1 MNRVQ
6 TQVEE
11 LAENRVRLTVQVPSH
26 DVHHAV
32 EHAADDLAQ
41 SVKVPGFRKGK
52 VPRQVLLQRVG
63 RERLMT
69 EAVESHIGGWFWNAA
84 ARTRVRPVEQPEYDF
99 ELPATADEDWEFTAT
114 VAVQAKPE
122 LADWKELEVG
132 VAEVEVPEDLVQH
145 ELDALRSTVAELVP
159 VEGRPVAPDD
169 TVVVDLVAEDET
181 RRDYVVE
188 LGRGAVVEEIE
199 QGLVGLSAGETKEIS
214 FELADGSTQS
224 LAATVK
230 EIKEKV
236 LPPLDDDLAR
246 AASEFET
253 FAELRDDVESRLR
266 EQIEEEVETRF
277 RADVADALVAA
288 SKVEAAGPLVESRT
302 RELLRGV
309 ARQVEARGVSLDT
322 FLAMTGQQ
330 PEELVARLHDEA
342 QRSVSRELV
351 LEAVAE
357 QLGLDVPDS
366 EVEELVR
373 EQADAI
379 GDDADEMLVA
389 LRENGRFES
398 LRDDLRLRQAL
409 DRVAAEVKR
418 IPLAQA
424 EAREAI
430 WTPDKENP
438 PTETKLWTPTSRPPI
453 SSTPKGPLMNPPSS
467 LIIPSVIEQTS
478 RGERFFDI
486 YSRLL
491 NERIIFLGTPIDDNV
506 ANLVVAQMI
515 HLESEDPDKDINIY
529 INSPGGSVY
538 AGLAIY
544 DTIQFIK
551 PDVAT
556 TCVGIA
562 MSMGALLLAS
572 GTQGKRTAL
581 PNAKILIHQVSGGFQ
596 GQGTDIEIQARE
608 TINLKRR
615 LEEIIA
621 LHTNQPIEKVSKD
634 MERDYYMAADEA
646 EQYGIVDQVI
656 AHR

>member
-1 MNRVQ
+1 MDDVQ

-11 LAENRVRLTVQVPSH
+11 LPENRVRLTVQVPSH

-99 ELPATADEDWEFTAT
+99 ELPASSDEDWEFTAT

-122 LADWKELEVG
+122 LPDWKELEVG
-132 VAEVEVPEDLVQH
+132 IAEVEVPEDLVQT
-145 ELDALRSTVAELVP
+145 ELDALRATVAELVP
-159 VEGRPVAPDD
+159 VEGRPVAAED
-169 TVVVDLVAEDET
+169 TVVVDLVADDET
-181 RRDYVVE
+181 RRDYVIE
-188 LGRGAVVEEIE
+188 LGGGAVVEEIE
-199 QGLVGLSAGETKEIS
+199 RALVGMSAGETKEMS

-253 FAELRDDVESRLR
+253 FAELREDVETRLR
-266 EQIEEEVETRF
+266 EQIEEEVETQF
-277 RADVADALVAA
+277 RAAAADTLVAA

-302 RELLRGV
+302 RELLRGF
-309 ARQVEARGVSLDT
+309 ARQIEARGVELET
-322 FLAMTGQQ
+322 FLAMTGQA
-330 PEELVARLHDEA
+330 PEELVARLSDEA
-342 QRSVSRELV
+342 QRSVARELV

-357 QLGLDVPDS
+357 QLGLEVPDA

-373 EQADAI
+373 EQADAV
-379 GDDADEMLVA
+379 GDDPEQMLAA
-389 LRENGRFES
+389 LHENGRFEL

-430 WTPDKENP
+430 WTPDKEKP
-438 PTETKLWTPTSRPPI
+438 PTETKLWTPDQPQRT
-453 SSTPKGPLMNPPSS
+453 
-467 LIIPSVIEQTS
+467 E
-478 RGERFFDI
+478 
-486 YSRLL
+486 
-491 NERIIFLGTPIDDNV
+491 
-506 ANLVVAQMI
+506 
-515 HLESEDPDKDINIY
+515 
-529 INSPGGSVY
+529 
-538 AGLAIY
+538 
-544 DTIQFIK
+544 
-551 PDVAT
+551 
-556 TCVGIA
+556 
-562 MSMGALLLAS
+562 GAP
-572 GTQGKRTAL
+572 T
-581 PNAKILIHQVSGGFQ
+581 
-596 GQGTDIEIQARE
+596 
-608 TINLKRR
+608 
-615 LEEIIA
+615 
-621 LHTNQPIEKVSKD
+621 
-634 MERDYYMAADEA
+634 
-646 EQYGIVDQVI
+646 
-656 AHR
+656 